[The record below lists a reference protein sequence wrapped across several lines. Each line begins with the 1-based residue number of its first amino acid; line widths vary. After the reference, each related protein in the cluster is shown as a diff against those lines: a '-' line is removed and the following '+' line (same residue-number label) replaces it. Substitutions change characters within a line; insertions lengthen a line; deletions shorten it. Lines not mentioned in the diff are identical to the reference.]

1 MCIRDRRST
10 ATAPACALDSR
21 VRAELARKGSDIKVL
36 DRAITV
42 GEIRRIAQR
51 NGLTGQFERA
61 LKRLGK

>member
-1 MCIRDRRST
+1 V
-10 ATAPACALDSR
+10 L
-21 VRAELARKGSDIKVL
+21 RAELARKGSDIKVL